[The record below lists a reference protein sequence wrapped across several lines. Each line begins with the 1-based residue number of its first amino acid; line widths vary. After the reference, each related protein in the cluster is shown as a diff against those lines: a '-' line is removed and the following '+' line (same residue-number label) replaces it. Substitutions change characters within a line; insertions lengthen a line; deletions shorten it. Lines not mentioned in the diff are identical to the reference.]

1 MIGMRMR
8 EYDRKKGRIVAIG
21 ETRYLGEWCTNCVLG
36 IQRQA
41 EVQQNPG
48 AILLK
53 FDTVSPDLLCATMDA
68 DTH

>member
-1 MIGMRMR
+1 L
-8 EYDRKKGRIVAIG
+8 E
-21 ETRYLGEWCTNCVLG
+21 EWCTNCDLG

-53 FDTVSPDLLCATMDA
+53 LDTVTPDLLCATMDA
-68 DTH
+68 